1 MGHIS
6 RWGNFNYSD
15 QYPNAI
21 NPLVLYITKVVEQF
35 VKSHFYSKKKI
46 MNFYLSKTVSYENND
61 YIFQSRTFC
70 IMFHEKI
77 IAKLWTVCEPA
88 PISWTGQICFG
99 TLYLW
104 VIFLI
109 KFVFKFCFSQIFF
122 REGKSRSKK
131 YQTNDID
138 FHCALFWR
146 QIITEQNSL
155 YIPIFD
161 QYKHLYWSI
170 ILYIYIIKEYFVPDS
185 LADCFCTLEILSR
198 NI

>member
-1 MGHIS
+1 MKFF
-6 RWGNFNYSD
+6 WKNYERFGS
-15 QYPNAI
+15 Q
-21 NPLVLYITKVVEQF
+21 LLY
-35 VKSHFYSKKKI
+35 
-46 MNFYLSKTVSYENND
+46 
-61 YIFQSRTFC
+61 
-70 IMFHEKI
+70 
-77 IAKLWTVCEPA
+77 
-88 PISWTGQICFG
+88 QICFG
-99 TLYLW
+99 PLYLW

-198 NI
+198 NIQIIIFLNMNCRRR